1 MIETKKCSR
10 CKLQK
15 EITNFGTLKSSK
27 GGYAHV
33 CKECYK
39 VIYEQYKQIKYAEKY
54 VNVDEKRKL

>member
-10 CKLQK
+10 CNLQK
-15 EITNFGTLKSSK
+15 EITNFGTLKSSED
-27 GGYAHV
+27 GYAHV